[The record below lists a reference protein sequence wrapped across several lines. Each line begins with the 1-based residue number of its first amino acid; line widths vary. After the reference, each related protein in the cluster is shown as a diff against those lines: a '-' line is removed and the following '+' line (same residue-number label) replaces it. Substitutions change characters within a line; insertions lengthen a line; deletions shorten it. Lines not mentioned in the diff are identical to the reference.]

1 MPLLVKVEEVFVAR
15 GRGVLV
21 EPRFAPAAIVT
32 GPFAVTLRLP
42 DGTERTTS
50 ASMETSHMRGALV
63 PWAMLRLPELSVD
76 DVPAGTEVWTE
87 DSASRCES

>member
-21 EPRFAPAAIVT
+21 EPRFAPAEILAGV
-32 GPFAVTLRLP
+32 FDVVLHLP
-42 DGTERTTS
+42 DGSERPTT

-63 PWAMLRLPELSVD
+63 PWAMLRLPELSEA
-76 DVPAGTEVWTE
+76 DVPAGTEVWSL
-87 DSASRCES
+87 DPSPSPSP

>member
-1 MPLLVKVEEVFVAR
+1 MPLLVKVEEAFVAR

-32 GPFAVTLRLP
+32 GTFDVTLRFP
-42 DGTERTTS
+42 DGTERATT

-63 PWAMLRLPELSVD
+63 PWAMLRLPEMSVD
-76 DVPAGTEVWTE
+76 DVPAGTEIWTT
-87 DSASRCES
+87 